1 MGISCKVSS
10 GTTHTRTQRPQKILI
25 MNTIFIV
32 SLAVLAMAN
41 ISEAFFWLGTTA
53 AATTGAV
60 TLSSGSLATIGLLG
74 GVVLLKGL
82 VLGAALLASRSRG
95 RGRREA
101 VEDNEVEGAFAIL
114 QSSEP
119 SQCYRRLICDL
130 AAGAIPDQDSI
141 LTLFNEDISPV
152 SVKFEYA
159 MAAKVGK
166 LVKNSNLCEVRY
178 SCPLNTVEM
187 QKLFS

>member
-1 MGISCKVSS
+1 
-10 GTTHTRTQRPQKILI
+10 

-32 SLAVLAMAN
+32 SLAVLAMSN

>member
-1 MGISCKVSS
+1 
-10 GTTHTRTQRPQKILI
+10 

-130 AAGAIPDQDSI
+130 AAGAIPG
-141 LTLFNEDISPV
+141 TYFVLFMSYISFSSSNTQFYESQISISPI
-152 SVKFEYA
+152 
-159 MAAKVGK
+159 
-166 LVKNSNLCEVRY
+166 
-178 SCPLNTVEM
+178 
-187 QKLFS
+187 

>member
-1 MGISCKVSS
+1 LEATYAPASRIFNNVNKGYFFTFS
-10 GTTHTRTQRPQKILI
+10 

-41 ISEAFFWLGTTA
+41 ISEAFFLFGTTA

-60 TLSSGSLATIGLLG
+60 TLSSGSLATLGLLG

-101 VEDNEVEGAFAIL
+101 INVEDNEVEGAFAIL
-114 QSSEP
+114 SASEP

-130 AAGAIPDQDSI
+130 AAGAIPGIVYVINVLGRSSI
-141 LTLFNEDISPV
+141 WMCRISNICCCFLKALEKIKTNIQNLTRPN
-152 SVKFEYA
+152 
-159 MAAKVGK
+159 
-166 LVKNSNLCEVRY
+166 
-178 SCPLNTVEM
+178 
-187 QKLFS
+187 Q

>member
-10 GTTHTRTQRPQKILI
+10 GTTHTRTQTPQRILI

-53 AATTGAV
+53 AATTGAI
-60 TLSSGSLATIGLLG
+60 TLSSGSLATLGLLG

-82 VLGAALLASRSRG
+82 VLGALVLSSRS

-101 VEDNEVEGAFAIL
+101 VEDNEVETEGAFAIL
-114 QSSEP
+114 AGSEP

-141 LTLFNEDISPV
+141 LTLFNEDVSPV

-166 LVKNSNLCEVRY
+166 IVKNSNLCEVRY
-178 SCPLNTVEM
+178 SCPLSTVEM

>member
-1 MGISCKVSS
+1 
-10 GTTHTRTQRPQKILI
+10 

-53 AATTGAV
+53 AATTGAI
-60 TLSSGSLATIGLLG
+60 TLSSGSLATLGLLG

-130 AAGAIPDQDSI
+130 AAGAIPGTSYFVLFMSLSFTIFQTFDYLNLQKIQI
-141 LTLFNEDISPV
+141 LFMKPI
-152 SVKFEYA
+152 
-159 MAAKVGK
+159 
-166 LVKNSNLCEVRY
+166 
-178 SCPLNTVEM
+178 
-187 QKLFS
+187 

>member
-10 GTTHTRTQRPQKILI
+10 GTTHTRTQNTSKNPHHD
-25 MNTIFIV
+25 TIFIV